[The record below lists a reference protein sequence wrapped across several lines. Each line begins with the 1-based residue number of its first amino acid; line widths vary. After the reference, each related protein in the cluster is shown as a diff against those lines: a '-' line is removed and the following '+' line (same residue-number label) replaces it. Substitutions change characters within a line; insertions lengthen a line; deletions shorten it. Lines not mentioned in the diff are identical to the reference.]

1 MAPAIDKTGLPPG
14 TVVYSGDEQNAR
26 VKITLLEYNEK
37 EFLEKEFIDF
47 DECLLHVKSDMVKWI
62 NVDGIHNTELIQK
75 IGDKFGIH
83 SLTLEDIANSDQR
96 PKFEEYD
103 NYLVSI
109 MKMLSHGSQ
118 TNAEQ
123 LSVILLE
130 HNTVISFQEIH
141 GGDAF
146 DLIRTRIRQGKGRIR
161 KMGADY
167 LAYCLIDAVVDL
179 YFVILEKIGDRI
191 EGLEEELIR
200 DPSKETMRHLH
211 KMKREM
217 IFLRKA
223 VWPMRELINNFERS
237 ESKLIKKTT
246 RLFLR
251 DLYDHT
257 IRVIDTVETFRDLL
271 SGMMDIYLSSVSNRM
286 NEIMKVLTIITTI
299 FIPLSF
305 IASIYGMNFNTET
318 SPLNMPELNWEYGY
332 VTVISFML
340 LIGIGMLFYFRKKKW
355 L

>member
-1 MAPAIDKTGLPPG
+1 MAPQIDKTGLPPG
-14 TVVYSGDEQNAR
+14 TVVYSGEEQTAR
-26 VKITLLEYNEK
+26 VIITLLEFNEK
-37 EFLEKEFIDF
+37 EFIEKEFTNF
-47 DECLLHVKSDMVKWI
+47 DECLLHVKTDMVKWI
-62 NVDGIHNTELIQK
+62 NVDGIHNTELVQK
-75 IGDKFGIH
+75 IGEKFNIH
-83 SLTLEDIANSDQR
+83 SLTLEDITNTDQR
-96 PKFEEYD
+96 PKFEDYE
-103 NYLVSI
+103 NYQVSI
-109 MKMLSHGSQ
+109 MKMLSHDSELQ
-118 TNAEQ
+118 SEQ
-123 LSVILLE
+123 LSIILLDN
-130 HNTVISFQEIH
+130 NTVLSFQEVH

-146 DLIRTRIRQGKGRIR
+146 DIIRTRIRSGKGRVR

-191 EGLEEELIR
+191 ELLEEDLIN
-200 DPSKETMRHLH
+200 DPDKKTMMTIHA
-211 KMKREM
+211 MKREM

-223 VWPMRELINNFERS
+223 VWPMRELINNFERC

-246 RLFLR
+246 HLFLR

-305 IASIYGMNFNTET
+305 IAGVYGMNFD
-318 SPLNMPELNWEYGY
+318 NMPELQWHYSY
-332 VTVISFML
+332 YILWIVMIS
-340 LIGIGMLFYFRKKKW
+340 IAVGMVFYFKRRKW

>member
-1 MAPAIDKTGLPPG
+1 MSPNIDTAGLPPG
-14 TVVYSGDEQNAR
+14 TVVYSGEKKTEK
-26 VKITLLEYNEK
+26 VSFTLIEYS
-37 EFLEKEFIDF
+37 EKEFIEKEFQNF
-47 DECLLHVKSDMVKWI
+47 DECLLELKPEMVKWI
-62 NVDGIHNTELIQK
+62 NVDGIHDTELIQK
-75 IGDKFGIH
+75 IGERFNIH
-83 SLTLEDIANSDQR
+83 TLTLEDIANTDQR

-109 MKMLSHGSQ
+109 MKMLSHDTEIQ
-118 TNAEQ
+118 AEQ
-123 LSVILLE
+123 LAILLLDN
-130 HNTVISFQEIH
+130 NTVLSFQEVH

-146 DLIRTRIRQGKGRIR
+146 DIIRTRLRTGKGRVR

-191 EGLEEELIR
+191 EVLEEELVQ
-200 DPSKETMRHLH
+200 DPSKETMRFLH
-211 KMKREM
+211 RMKREM
-217 IFLRKA
+217 IYLRKA
-223 VWPMRELINNFERS
+223 VWPMRELINNFERT
-237 ESKLIKKTT
+237 ESKLVKKTT

-257 IRVIDTVETFRDLL
+257 IRVIDTVETYRDLL
-271 SGMMDIYLSSVSNRM
+271 SGMMDVYLSSVSNRM

-305 IASIYGMNFNTET
+305 IAGVYGMNFDN
-318 SPLNMPELNWEYGY
+318 LPELHWKYSYY
-332 VTVISFML
+332 VLWAVMISIAL
-340 LIGIGMLFYFRKKKW
+340 GMVFYFKRRKW

>member
-1 MAPAIDKTGLPPG
+1 MAPQLDKTGLPPG
-14 TVVYSGDEQNAR
+14 TVVYSGEEQTAP
-26 VKITLLEYNEK
+26 VKITLLEYNDKGFIEK
-37 EFLEKEFIDF
+37 EVSDF
-47 DECLLHVKSDMVKWI
+47 EECLLHVKTDMIKWI

-75 IGDKFGIH
+75 IGEKFNIH
-83 SLTLEDIANSDQR
+83 PLTLEDIANTDQR

-109 MKMLSHGSQ
+109 MKMLSHNTKTQS
-118 TNAEQ
+118 EQ
-123 LSVILLE
+123 LSILLFDN
-130 HNTVISFQEIH
+130 NTVISFQEIH

-146 DLIRTRIRQGKGRIR
+146 DIIRTRIRTGKGRIR

-191 EGLEEELIR
+191 EILEEELVEN
-200 DPSKETMRHLH
+200 PSRETMKSLH
-211 KMKREM
+211 TMKREM

-223 VWPMRELINNFERS
+223 VWPMRELINNFERT
-237 ESKLIKKTT
+237 ENKLVKKAT

-257 IRVIDTVETFRDLL
+257 IRVIDTVETYRDLL
-271 SGMMDIYLSSVSNRM
+271 SGMMDVYLSSVSNRM
-286 NEIMKVLTIITTI
+286 NEVMKVLTIITTL

-305 IASIYGMNFNTET
+305 IAGIYGMNFDNI
-318 SPLNMPELNWEYGY
+318 PELHWRYSY
-332 VTVISFML
+332 YLLWAVMITVAA
-340 LIGIGMLFYFRKKKW
+340 GMIFYFKKKKW

>member
-1 MAPAIDKTGLPPG
+1 MSPVIDTTGLPPG
-14 TVVYSGDEQNAR
+14 TVVYSGDAQSEK
-26 VKITLLEYNEK
+26 VVISLIEFNEK
-37 EFLEKEFIDF
+37 EFIEKEFTDF

-75 IGDKFGIH
+75 IGEKFNIH
-83 SLTLEDIANSDQR
+83 SLTLEDIANTDQR
-96 PKFEEYD
+96 PKFEDYE

-109 MKMLSHGSQ
+109 MKMLSHESEIQ
-118 TNAEQ
+118 SEQ
-123 LSVILLE
+123 LTIILLDN
-130 HNTVISFQEIH
+130 NTVLSFQEVH

-146 DLIRTRIRQGKGRIR
+146 DIIRTRIRSGKGRVR

-191 EGLEEELIR
+191 EILEEDLISN
-200 DPSKETMRHLH
+200 PSKETMMTIHA
-211 KMKREM
+211 MKREM

-237 ESKLIKKTT
+237 ESKLIKKAT
-246 RLFLR
+246 RLYLR

-286 NEIMKVLTIITTI
+286 NEVMKVLTIISTI
-299 FIPLSF
+299 FVPVTF
-305 IASIYGMNFNTET
+305 IAGVYGMNFKYF
-318 SPLNMPELNWEYGY
+318 PELDSPYGY
-332 VTVISFML
+332 WICWAVMLSIMISFV
-340 LIGIGMLFYFRKKKW
+340 IYFKKRKW

>member
-1 MAPAIDKTGLPPG
+1 M
-14 TVVYSGDEQNAR
+14 QF
-26 VKITLLEYNEK
+26 NEK
-37 EFLEKEFIDF
+37 ELFEKDF
-47 DECLLHVKSDMVKWI
+47 HDVDECLAQTVSEKVTWI

-75 IGDKFGIH
+75 IGEKFGIH
-83 SLTLEDIANSDQR
+83 SLTLEDIASHEQR
-96 PKFEEYD
+96 PKFEDYET
-103 NYLVSI
+103 YLVSI
-109 MKMLSHGSQ
+109 MKMLSYNSKVH
-118 TNAEQ
+118 AEQ
-123 LSVILLE
+123 LSIILLDN
-130 HNTVISFQEIH
+130 NTVLSFQETD

-146 DLIRTRIRQGKGRIR
+146 DIIRTRIRSGKGRVR

-167 LAYCLIDAVVDL
+167 LSYCLIDAVVDL

-191 EGLEEELIR
+191 EGLEEKLMR
-200 DPSKETMRHLH
+200 NPSKETMKHLH
-211 KMKREM
+211 GMKREM

-223 VWPMRELINNFERS
+223 VWPMRELINNFERC

-271 SGMMDIYLSSVSNRM
+271 SGMMDVYLSSVSNRM
-286 NEIMKVLTIITTI
+286 NEVMKVLTIITTI

-305 IASIYGMNFNTET
+305 IAGIYGMNFD
-318 SPLNMPELNWEYGY
+318 NMPELHTRNGY
-332 VTVISFML
+332 YILWAAMIAIAV
-340 LIGIGMLFYFRKKKW
+340 GMVFYFKKRKW

>member
-1 MAPAIDKTGLPPG
+1 MSPAIDTTGLPPG
-14 TVVYSGDEQNAR
+14 TVVYSGDAQQSEK
-26 VKITLLEYNEK
+26 VVISLIEFNEK
-37 EFLEKEFIDF
+37 EFIEKEFTDF
-47 DECLLHVKSDMVKWI
+47 DECLTHVKADMIKWI

-75 IGDKFGIH
+75 IGEKFNIH
-83 SLTLEDIANSDQR
+83 SLTLEDVANTDQR
-96 PKFEEYD
+96 PKFEDYE

-109 MKMLSHGSQ
+109 MKMLSHESEIKS
-118 TNAEQ
+118 EQ
-123 LSVILLE
+123 LTIILLDN
-130 HNTVISFQEIH
+130 NTVLSFQEVH

-146 DLIRTRIRQGKGRIR
+146 DIIRTRIRSGKGRVR

-191 EGLEEELIR
+191 EILEEDLISN
-200 DPSKETMRHLH
+200 PSKETMMTIHA
-211 KMKREM
+211 MKREM

-223 VWPMRELINNFERS
+223 VWPMRELINNFERC
-237 ESKLIKKTT
+237 ESKLIKKAT

-286 NEIMKVLTIITTI
+286 NEVMKVLTIISTI
-299 FIPLSF
+299 FVPVTF
-305 IASIYGMNFNTET
+305 IAGVYGMNFKYF
-318 SPLNMPELNWEYGY
+318 PELDSPYGY
-332 VTVISFML
+332 WICWAVMLSIMISF
-340 LIGIGMLFYFRKKKW
+340 LIYFKKKKW

>member
-1 MAPAIDKTGLPPG
+1 MSPAIDTTGLPPG
-14 TVVYSGDEQNAR
+14 TVVYSGDEQTASVR
-26 VKITLLEYNEK
+26 ITLLEYNEK
-37 EFLEKEFIDF
+37 EFLEKEFTDF
-47 DECLLHVKSDMVKWI
+47 DECLLHVKADMVKWI

-75 IGDKFGIH
+75 IGEKFDIH
-83 SLTLEDIANSDQR
+83 SLTLEDIANHEQR
-96 PKFEEYD
+96 PKFEDYET
-103 NYLVSI
+103 YLVSI
-109 MKMLSHGSQ
+109 MKMLSYNSKVHS
-118 TNAEQ
+118 EQ
-123 LSVILLE
+123 LSIILLDN
-130 HNTVISFQEIH
+130 NTVLSFQETD

-146 DLIRTRIRQGKGRIR
+146 DIIRTRIRQGKGRVR

-179 YFVILEKIGDRI
+179 YFIILEKIGDRI
-191 EGLEEELIR
+191 EVLEEELVNN
-200 DPSKETMRHLH
+200 PNKKTMKFLH
-211 KMKREM
+211 GMKREM

-223 VWPMRELINNFERS
+223 VWPMRELINNFERC
-237 ESKLIKKTT
+237 ENKLIKKTT

-286 NEIMKVLTIITTI
+286 NEVMKVLTIITTI

-305 IASIYGMNFNTET
+305 IAGIYGMNFD
-318 SPLNMPELNWEYGY
+318 NMPELHTRYGY
-332 VTVISFML
+332 YILLVVMISVAVSMV
-340 LIGIGMLFYFRKKKW
+340 FYFKKRKW

>member
-1 MAPAIDKTGLPPG
+1 MSPAIDTTGLPPG
-14 TVVYSGDEQNAR
+14 TVIYSGEDQTAK

-37 EFLEKEFIDF
+37 EFIEKEFVDF
-47 DECLLHVKSDMVKWI
+47 DECMLHIKPDMVKWI
-62 NVDGIHNTELIQK
+62 NVDGIHDTDLIQR
-75 IGDKFGIH
+75 IGEKFNIH
-83 SLTLEDIANSDQR
+83 SLTLEDIVNTDQR

-103 NYLVSI
+103 NYLLSI
-109 MKMLSHGSQ
+109 MKMLSYDSETH
-118 TNAEQ
+118 AEQ
-123 LSVILLE
+123 LSVLLFDN
-130 HNTVISFQEIH
+130 NTVLSFQEVH

-146 DLIRTRIRQGKGRIR
+146 DIIRTRIRTSKGRVR

-167 LAYCLIDAVVDL
+167 LAYCLVDAVVDL

-191 EGLEEELIR
+191 EVLEEELVENPNR
-200 DPSKETMRHLH
+200 ETMKFLH
-211 KMKREM
+211 GMKREM

-223 VWPMRELINNFERS
+223 VWPMRELINNFERC
-237 ESKLIKKTT
+237 ENKLIKKAT

-257 IRVIDTVETFRDLL
+257 IRVIDTVETYRDLL

-286 NEIMKVLTIITTI
+286 NEVMKVLTIITTI

-305 IASIYGMNFNTET
+305 IAGVYGMNFE
-318 SPLNMPELNWEYGY
+318 NMPELHTRYGY
-332 VTVISFML
+332 YALWAVMITVA
-340 LIGIGMLFYFRKKKW
+340 IGMVFYFKKRKW

>member
-1 MAPAIDKTGLPPG
+1 MSPIIDKTGLPPG
-14 TVVYSGDEQNAR
+14 TVVYSGEDQTAK

-37 EFLEKEFIDF
+37 EVIEKEFFDF
-47 DECLLHVKSDMVKWI
+47 DECLLHVKNDMVKWI
-62 NVDGIHNTELIQK
+62 NVDGIHNTALIQK
-75 IGDKFGIH
+75 IGEKFSIH
-83 SLTLEDIANSDQR
+83 SLTLEDVANTEQR
-96 PKFEEYD
+96 PKFEDYE

-109 MKMLSHGSQ
+109 MKMISYTGEI
-118 TNAEQ
+118 NAEQ
-123 LSVILLE
+123 LVVILLDN
-130 HNTVISFQEIH
+130 NTVLSFQEAD

-146 DLIRTRIRQGKGRIR
+146 DIIRTRIRTSKGRVR

-179 YFVILEKIGDRI
+179 YFVVLEKIGDRI
-191 EGLEEELIR
+191 EVLEEELVN
-200 DPSKETMRHLH
+200 DPNKGTMKFLH
-211 KMKREM
+211 SMKREM

-223 VWPMRELINNFERS
+223 VWPMRELINNFERC
-237 ESKLIKKTT
+237 ESKLIKKPT

-286 NEIMKVLTIITTI
+286 NEVMKVLTIISTI
-299 FIPLSF
+299 FIPVTF
-305 IASIYGMNFNTET
+305 IAGVYGMNFKY
-318 SPLNMPELNWEYGY
+318 LPELDSPYGY
-332 VTVISFML
+332 YICWAVMLSIMLSLVI
-340 LIGIGMLFYFRKKKW
+340 YFRRKKW

>member
-1 MAPAIDKTGLPPG
+1 MSPAIDKTGLPPG
-14 TVVYSGDEQNAR
+14 TVVYSGDEQTAGVR
-26 VKITLLEYNEK
+26 ITLLEYNEK
-37 EFLEKEFIDF
+37 EFLEKEFTDF
-47 DECLLHVKSDMVKWI
+47 DECLLHVKADMVKWI

-75 IGDKFGIH
+75 IGEKFGIH
-83 SLTLEDIANSDQR
+83 SLTLEDIANHEQR
-96 PKFEEYD
+96 PKFEDYET
-103 NYLVSI
+103 YLVSI
-109 MKMLSHGSQ
+109 MKMLSYNSEV
-118 TNAEQ
+118 NSEQ
-123 LSVILLE
+123 LSIILLDN
-130 HNTVISFQEIH
+130 NTVLSFQETD

-146 DLIRTRIRQGKGRIR
+146 DIIRTRIRQGKGRVR

-179 YFVILEKIGDRI
+179 YFIILEKIGDRI
-191 EGLEEELIR
+191 EELEEELVNN
-200 DPSKETMRHLH
+200 PNKHTMKFLH
-211 KMKREM
+211 AMKREM

-223 VWPMRELINNFERS
+223 VWPMRELINNFERC
-237 ESKLIKKTT
+237 ESKLIKKAT

-286 NEIMKVLTIITTI
+286 NEVMKVLTIITTI

-305 IASIYGMNFNTET
+305 IAGVYGMNFDH
-318 SPLNMPELNWEYGY
+318 MPELHWQYGY
-332 VTVISFML
+332 FILWAVMIS
-340 LIGIGMLFYFRKKKW
+340 IAVGMVFYFKKRKW

>member
-1 MAPAIDKTGLPPG
+1 MPPQIDTTGLPPG
-14 TVVYSGDEQNAR
+14 TVVYSGEEQTAK
-26 VKITLLEYNEK
+26 VQITLIEFNEK
-37 EFLEKEFIDF
+37 DFLEKEFTDF

-62 NVDGIHNTELIQK
+62 NVDGIHDTELIQK
-75 IGDKFGIH
+75 VGEKFNIH
-83 SLTLEDIANSDQR
+83 PLTLEDVANTNQR
-96 PKFEEYD
+96 PKFEEYE

-109 MKMLSHGSQ
+109 MKMLSHDSEIQ
-118 TNAEQ
+118 SEQ
-123 LSVILLE
+123 LSIILLDN
-130 HNTVISFQEIH
+130 NTVLSFQEVH

-146 DLIRTRIRQGKGRIR
+146 DIIRTRIRTGKGRVR

-191 EGLEEELIR
+191 EILEEDLISN
-200 DPSKETMRHLH
+200 PSKETVMTIHS
-211 KMKREM
+211 MKREM

-223 VWPMRELINNFERS
+223 VWPMRELINNFERC
-237 ESKLIKKTT
+237 ENKLIKKST

-286 NEIMKVLTIITTI
+286 NEIMKVLTIISTI
-299 FIPLSF
+299 FIPVTF
-305 IASIYGMNFNTET
+305 IAGVYGMNFKY
-318 SPLNMPELNWEYGY
+318 MPELESPYGY
-332 VTVISFML
+332 WITWGVMLTVMTIM
-340 LIGIGMLFYFRKKKW
+340 IFYFKRKKW

>member
-1 MAPAIDKTGLPPG
+1 MSPSIDTTGLPPG
-14 TVVYSGDEQNAR
+14 TVVYSGEEQTAK
-26 VKITLLEYNEK
+26 VKITLIEFNEK
-37 EFLEKEFIDF
+37 EFIEKEFTDF

-62 NVDGIHNTELIQK
+62 NVDGIHDTELIQK
-75 IGDKFGIH
+75 VGEKFNIH
-83 SLTLEDIANSDQR
+83 PLTLEDVANTDQR
-96 PKFEEYD
+96 PKFEEYE

-109 MKMLSHGSQ
+109 MKMLSYDSETHS
-118 TNAEQ
+118 EQ
-123 LSVILLE
+123 LSIILLDN
-130 HNTVISFQEIH
+130 NTVLSFQEVH

-146 DLIRTRIRQGKGRIR
+146 DIIRTRLRTGKGRVR

-179 YFVILEKIGDRI
+179 YFLILEKIGDRI
-191 EGLEEELIR
+191 ETLEEDLINN
-200 DPSKETMRHLH
+200 PNKETMMTIHA
-211 KMKREM
+211 MKREM

-223 VWPMRELINNFERS
+223 VWPMRELINNFERC
-237 ESKLIKKTT
+237 ESKFIKKAT

-286 NEIMKVLTIITTI
+286 NEVMKVLTIISTI
-299 FIPLSF
+299 FIPVTF
-305 IASIYGMNFNTET
+305 IAGVYGMNFKY
-318 SPLNMPELNWEYGY
+318 LPELDSPYGY
-332 VTVISFML
+332 YICWAVML
-340 LIGIGMLFYFRKKKW
+340 AIMITMVFYFKRKKW